1 MTTIDAV
8 AFDDCPLLPFE
19 DRVVIAL
26 DPLTER
32 RGVGGLLLPPPPAQT
47 RGTVVAV
54 GPGRYADDGSRVPM
68 ALQPGDRVE
77 IPNVGGTDVD
87 VDGVEY
93 HLIPE
98 RLILSRITDPF

>member
-1 MTTIDAV
+1 MIPDS
-8 AFDDCPLLPFE
+8 PFAPFG

-26 DPLTER
+26 DPLAER
-32 RGVGGLLLPPPPAQT
+32 RGVGGLLLPSLLAQT

-54 GPGRYADDGSRVPM
+54 GPGRYTEYGSRVPM
-68 ALQPGDRVE
+68 VLQPGDRVE

-87 VDGVEY
+87 CDGIEY

-98 RLILSRITDPF
+98 PLVLAVVHDAF